1 VGRDGVRDRPKG
13 GNTRMKHEVGVLQRE
28 VVQYGEG
35 GSKCICRIG
44 YCHIDIATW
53 EWNRRLEAAILDG
66 SLATNLSC
74 AASWRDYRFILS
86 IIWYRCPAVNR
97 RGLLYNRGRAQ
108 SFPAAYRPISSST
121 HSSSRHRMIV
131 LSLSSPPVAI
141 ILLNGC
147 TASAM
152 TVSVEV
158 HQVDR

>member
-1 VGRDGVRDRPKG
+1 
-13 GNTRMKHEVGVLQRE
+13 MKHEVDVLKRE
-28 VVQYGEG
+28 VVQYGQG
-35 GSKCICRIG
+35 GLKCIGRIG

-66 SLATNLSC
+66 SLAEIHLVQLLGVIT
-74 AASWRDYRFILS
+74 DFVLS
-86 IIWYRCPAVNR
+86 IIWYRCPAVDR

-141 ILLNGC
+141 ILLKGC

-152 TVSVEV
+152 TVSADV
-158 HQVDR
+158 VDR

>member
-1 VGRDGVRDRPKG
+1 
-13 GNTRMKHEVGVLQRE
+13 MKHEVSVSQRE

-35 GSKCICRIG
+35 GLKCIGRIG
-44 YCHIDIATW
+44 YCDIDIATW
-53 EWNRRLEAAILDG
+53 ESNRRLKAAILDG
-66 SLATNLSC
+66 SLAEIHLVQLLGVIT
-74 AASWRDYRFILS
+74 DFVLS
-86 IIWYRCPAVNR
+86 IIWYRCPAVDR

-108 SFPAAYRPISSST
+108 SFPAAYRPISLST